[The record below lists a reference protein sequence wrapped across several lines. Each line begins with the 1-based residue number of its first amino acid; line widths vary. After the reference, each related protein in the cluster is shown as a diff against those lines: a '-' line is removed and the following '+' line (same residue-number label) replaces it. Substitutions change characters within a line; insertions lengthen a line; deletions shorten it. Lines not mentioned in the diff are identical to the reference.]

1 MGTVRGNMGTVLEH
15 VVLSVVVDFVAQQ
28 GDGPLRYVD
37 THAMAPLNRP
47 VEQGFNLLDRLR
59 GSDEAKTTTV
69 PGADTYAEVFAPTWR
84 RGHEEWYPTHFVHA
98 ARVASRRSC
107 PMTAWLFEMNAA
119 DALPRGHAHEDRRA
133 EIAAFLAAPQ
143 DQLRRREVQGVPC
156 AFARRLPRRELLAGP
171 GGLAWT
177 RPRHRERPARVS
189 AGMLPRGLA
198 TRRRRL
204 HADQRAAQRVLLG
217 PARSPSA
224 RDLPVGEPRNL
235 EW

>member
-28 GDGPLRYVD
+28 GDGPLLYVD

-47 VEQGFNLLDRLR
+47 VGQDFNLLDRLR

-84 RGHEEWYPTHFVHA
+84 RGHAEWYPTHFVHA

-107 PMTAWLFEMNAA
+107 PMTAWLFEMNAT

-143 DQLRRREVQGVPC
+143 DQLD
-156 AFARRLPRRELLAGP
+156 L
-171 GGLAWT
+171 GG
-177 RPRHRERPARVS
+177 E
-189 AGMLPRGLA
+189 
-198 TRRRRL
+198 
-204 HADQRAAQRVLLG
+204 
-217 PARSPSA
+217 
-224 RDLPVGEPRNL
+224 
-235 EW
+235 